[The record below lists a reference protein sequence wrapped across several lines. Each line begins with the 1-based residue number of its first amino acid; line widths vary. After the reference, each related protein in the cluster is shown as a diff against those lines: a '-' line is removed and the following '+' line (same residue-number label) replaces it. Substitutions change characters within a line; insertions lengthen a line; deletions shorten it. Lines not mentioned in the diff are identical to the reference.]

1 MTFKTFRLFVVSL
14 CITAGTAAPNA
25 WAAELSPEAVVRAY
39 TDAANRQD
47 LEAFLALYASDIRK
61 FRFPGEMTS
70 QGIEHNRQVYIKSFA
85 QNAKIKIEIVELI
98 VLNDKIMVR
107 DRVTGR
113 PDGKIADELTIYQV
127 QNGKITNILYVD
139 QQLH

>member
-1 MTFKTFRLFVVSL
+1 MTFKTLRLLVVSF

-25 WAAELSPEAVVRAY
+25 WAVELSAEAVVRAY
-39 TDAANRQD
+39 TDAVNRHD

-70 QGIEHNRQVYIKSFA
+70 QGIEHNRQVYTKSFA

-98 VLNDKIMVR
+98 VLNDKVMVR

-113 PDGKIADELTIYQV
+113 PDGKVADELTIYQV